1 MDKEI
6 GIKEVARLAGVSIGT
21 VDRVIHNRSG
31 VSPDTFDRVTKIIS
45 ETGYKKNNV
54 ASRLK
59 LAKSSTLNIAVLL
72 PNEAYQESHY
82 WHLPLQG
89 VEKAIEELQGMGI
102 TYELFTFYMGN
113 EDSFESA
120 ANEIF
125 KNDFD
130 ALLTVPFFYDACHK
144 ITTEK
149 NQHNIPIV
157 FLDTKQELS
166 HCYFIYQNSYK
177 SGAVAGRLLYQVIGK
192 KGNYVIVS
200 LTNTNI
206 REKNMVEREAGFR
219 AFMQEHTK
227 VAEERIFSIQNS
239 SNNLSA
245 VKTAFEQIP
254 NSEPLGIFVTNS
266 RAYLLTEILKRS
278 KHLNTT
284 MIGFDLNANNLALLN
299 ENKIQ
304 YVLNQKPDFQAYNA
318 IKGIFKLLTEGNS
331 SSLST
336 DIPVEIL
343 IKENLM

>member
-1 MDKEI
+1 
-6 GIKEVARLAGVSIGT
+6 
-21 VDRVIHNRSG
+21 
-31 VSPDTFDRVTKIIS
+31 
-45 ETGYKKNNV
+45 
-54 ASRLK
+54 
-59 LAKSSTLNIAVLL
+59 
-72 PNEAYQESHY
+72 
-82 WHLPLQG
+82 
-89 VEKAIEELQGMGI
+89 
-102 TYELFTFYMGN
+102 
-113 EDSFESA
+113 
-120 ANEIF
+120 
-125 KNDFD
+125 
-130 ALLTVPFFYDACHK
+130 
-144 ITTEK
+144 
-149 NQHNIPIV
+149 
-157 FLDTKQELS
+157 
-166 HCYFIYQNSYK
+166 
-177 SGAVAGRLLYQVIGK
+177 
-192 KGNYVIVS
+192 
-200 LTNTNI
+200 
-206 REKNMVEREAGFR
+206 MVEREAGFR
-219 AFMQEHTK
+219 AFMQEHNK

-254 NSEPLGIFVTNS
+254 NSEPLGIFVANS